1 MHSSGLHRSMRESR
15 RASLHSL
22 THFFL
27 CRFRED
33 AAALKAAWDAQ
44 IAQMSKE
51 AVSKD
56 LQVQMLQ
63 EEEMK
68 LKAQVA
74 RFQQDIDRYCP
85 QGSACA
91 ISCRQEPLLLLRIET
106 TPNRLGPAFPG
117 EGRSVG

>member
-1 MHSSGLHRSMRESR
+1 MREDKN
-15 RASLHSL
+15 L
-22 THFFL
+22 TALPHFFL

-44 IAQMSKE
+44 IAQMSRE

-74 RFQQDIDRYCP
+74 RFQQDIDRYYH
-85 QGSACA
+85 
-91 ISCRQEPLLLLRIET
+91 
-106 TPNRLGPAFPG
+106 RLC
-117 EGRSVG
+117 

>member
-1 MHSSGLHRSMRESR
+1 MCIPLGLYRSMRESR
-15 RASLHSL
+15 RAWLHVL
-22 THFFL
+22 MHFFL
-27 CRFRED
+27 CRFHED
-33 AAALKAAWDAQ
+33 AVTLKAAWDAQ
-44 IAQMSKE
+44 IAQLSKE

-85 QGSACA
+85 QGSHLCCFLQTRT
-91 ISCRQEPLLLLRIET
+91 IT
-106 TPNRLGPAFPG
+106 GP
-117 EGRSVG
+117 RD